1 MYVRVM
7 WQQLFLLPFIA
18 VGLLL
23 IAIYVGLRQPWEGN
37 ESRQAG
43 SRTFYDYCCA

>member
-1 MYVRVM
+1 MGITM
-7 WQQLFLLPFIA
+7 WRQGDVAALLFLLPFIA

-23 IAIYVGLRQPWEGN
+23 IAICVWAAFASLGN

-43 SRTFYDYCCA
+43 SRTF